1 MQRARRRKLLRQAK
15 RDPMFVEAIKTRDR
29 LRHATYSEANRAAR
43 GQMLKTSSGPARARL
58 AEAIDSVQA
67 DTR

>member
-1 MQRARRRKLLRQAK
+1 
-15 RDPMFVEAIKTRDR
+15 MFVEAIKTRDR